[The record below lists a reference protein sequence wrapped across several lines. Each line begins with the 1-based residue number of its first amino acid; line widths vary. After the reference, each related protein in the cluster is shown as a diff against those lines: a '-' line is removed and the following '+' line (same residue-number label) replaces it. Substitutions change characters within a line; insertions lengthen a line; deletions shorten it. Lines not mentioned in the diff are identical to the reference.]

1 MNIIVL
7 IKPVSEKYVNNNSA
21 NEENLVINPYDL
33 YALSNI
39 VELKNKNKD
48 IHITCISMG
57 SLKAKNVLIRCRAI
71 GADDVILLSDEA
83 FAGSDTYATIYI
95 LEQAIKKIG
104 CFDIIV
110 CGKKAVDGETGQV
123 GYGLAYRLGVDCFT
137 QVNEILEVNGK
148 NDISTFGN
156 EIPDN
161 KYSGTITF
169 SHINEENEETIKTPT
184 PVMLIFGPFMTQK
197 NISLLCLKRSIKKP
211 VTVSSPTKIRS
222 LRTCHNATSFSAAAY
237 KTHPLP
243 SLCGLKGSK
252 TKVLNVK
259 SMMDKKENVVLEGT
273 IDEKAEQFLR
283 ILKIEEIKK

>member
-1 MNIIVL
+1 MNVIVL

-57 SLKAKNVLIRCRAI
+57 SLKAKDVLIRCRAI

-95 LEQAIKKIG
+95 LEQAVKKIG

-197 NISLLCLKRSIKKP
+197 NISLLRLKSSIKKP
-211 VTVSSPTKIRS
+211 VTVWDHDTLNSEV
-222 LRTCHNATSFSAAAY
+222 
-237 KTHPLP
+237 

-259 SMMDKKENVVLEGT
+259 SVMEKKENVVLEGT